1 MAHDH
6 HTDALLSFLADS
18 PTSFHAT
25 ANLTAILQEAGFVE
39 LVESDPWMDLKPGSY
54 FIRRNQ
60 SSLLALVLTGEDP
73 ARTGFRMVGCHTDS
87 PGLKLKPGALH
98 TGHGFVQLGVE
109 VYGGP
114 LLATWFDRDLSLA
127 GRVAWQDSDGCLH
140 TSLVNFERPVA
151 MIPSL
156 AIHLDREA
164 NKNKTINRQNDLVP
178 VLMLEKE
185 SPTPLREILAAQLAR
200 QYPGSKPATVLDFD
214 LFLVDCQPPAKIGL
228 EEEFIVSAR
237 LDNLL
242 SCHSA
247 VRALVDTVPE
257 CNTMV
262 ILHDHEEV
270 GSMTLAGAQGSFLS
284 SILER
289 ILPGP
294 GQRQAAL
301 KRSFFISS
309 DNAHGVHPNF
319 ADKHDPHHLP
329 RINRGPVLKSNAAQ
343 RYATDAVSAAFFRA
357 LCGMT
362 DVPVQEFVM
371 RSDMACGST
380 IGPLT
385 SAALGVATVDVGVA
399 QLAMHSIR
407 ELAGERDVWYLYQVM
422 CSFLTLSTRN
432 NLWRSLAA

>member
-1 MAHDH
+1 MTQNQHVDS
-6 HTDALLSFLADS
+6 LLSFLAVS

-25 ANLTAILQEAGFVE
+25 ANLAAMLQKADFKE
-39 LVESDPWMDLKPGSY
+39 LVESDPWTDLKPGSY
-54 FIRRNQ
+54 FIRRNH
-60 SSLLALVLTGEDP
+60 SSLLALVLTGENP
-73 ARTGFRMVGCHTDS
+73 AGTGFRMVGCHTDS
-87 PGLKLKPGALH
+87 PGLKLKPAALH
-98 TGHGFVQLGVE
+98 TGHGFVRTGVE

-127 GRVAWQDSDGCLH
+127 GRVVWQDSDGFLH
-140 TSLVNFERPVA
+140 TSLVNFSSAVA
-151 MIPSL
+151 TIPSL

-178 VLMLEKE
+178 VLMLEQE
-185 SPTPLREILAAQLAR
+185 RQTPLRDILTAQLTR
-200 QYPGSKPATVLDFD
+200 QHPGLKPATVLDFD
-214 LFLVDCQPPAKIGL
+214 LFLADRQPPAKIGL
-228 EEEFIVSAR
+228 EEEFIASAR

-247 VRALVDTVPE
+247 VRALADTVPE

-270 GSMTLAGAQGSFLS
+270 GSMTRAGAQGSFFS

-289 ILPGP
+289 IIPEP

-329 RINRGPVLKSNAAQ
+329 RINKGLVLKSNAAQ
-343 RYATDAVSAAFFRA
+343 RYATDAASAAFFRA

-407 ELAGERDVWYLYQVM
+407 ELAGVRDVWYLYQVM